1 MSTTSLN
8 PAENPAQ
15 ELTTIEKLRG
25 LPWAISS
32 NTANTFFVQF
42 TYFGSVFVLFL
53 NRLGFNKTDIGFL
66 LSLAPFAGL
75 IALFIAPTVSRFGY
89 KRTFITFFGLRNL
102 ITLALLLTP
111 LVLSVYGAE
120 ITFGFIALIVGVF
133 SLTRAVA
140 ETARFPWIQEY
151 VPPTVQGKYTANN
164 NISATIAGF
173 LSVTIAGYV
182 IGRSDGLSGFMWLI
196 GVGVIFGLVSTW
208 LMTHVPGGAPAPVA
222 EGDDSANA
230 HHRDLTTALADRN
243 FLRYLGGAALLVI
256 ASTPLGSFVPLY
268 MREQVGLSADSV
280 VYLQSGTLFGTLLT
294 SYLWGW
300 AADRYGSKPI
310 MLTGVF
316 LKIMLPIAWLLMP
329 QNSPL
334 SLPAALAIAFFQG
347 LADMGWAIGSARLL
361 FVNVVP
367 GDKKTDYMALYYAFV
382 GITGGLSQ
390 LFSGRVL
397 DYAKAL
403 DGVSVL
409 GLALNAYV
417 PLFLL
422 GIILPIFAIFLLR
435 RIHAD
440 ESVSMGQFVG
450 ILFKGNP
457 FLAVSSLIRY
467 SFARDEDAVVHV
479 TESLG
484 QTRSILAIEELLAA
498 LKDPRFNVRFEAI
511 LAISRMEPDERLINA
526 LVEVLNGK
534 TPALSVIAAWALGRL
549 GDERAVEPLRNTLE
563 APYRSV
569 QAHGARALGTL
580 ADRGS
585 EEILLQHFLNNESDV
600 DLRMA
605 YASALGKLQTV
616 DAVQEMLNFLAETD
630 DRSIQMEL
638 ALALARMVGDEGHF
652 IQLQRQMELDLST
665 TMAQTVNTLKREM
678 ARSSLGSVA
687 LAKTLEQSAD
697 ALAHNDLTHGAE
709 LICEAIRLI
718 PTEKLQPASAQI
730 LATCA
735 DYLRKHGPERTEYLL
750 LALHVLHLEMHS

>member
-8 PAENPAQ
+8 PTPIPAEEP
-15 ELTTIEKLRG
+15 TTIEKLRG
-25 LPWAISS
+25 LPWAIAS
-32 NTANTFFVQF
+32 NSANTFFVQF

-53 NRLGFNKTDIGFL
+53 NRLGFSKTDIGFL

-75 IALFIAPTVSRFGY
+75 IALFIAPAVARFGY
-89 KRTFITFFGLRNL
+89 KRTFVTYFGLRKL
-102 ITLALLLTP
+102 VTLPLLLTP
-111 LVLSVYGAE
+111 WVLNAYGAE
-120 ITFGFIALIVGVF
+120 ITFGFIALIVAIF

-164 NISATIAGF
+164 NIASTIAGF

-196 GVGVIFGLVSTW
+196 GVGVLFGLLSTW
-208 LMTHVPGGAPAPVA
+208 LMAHVPGGAPQPQA
-222 EGDDSANA
+222 EDDEEAA
-230 HHRDLTTALADRN
+230 EQHRDLTTALTDRN
-243 FLRYLGGAALLVI
+243 FLRYLGGASLLVL

-316 LKIMLPIAWLLMP
+316 LKITLPLAWLLMP

-334 SLPAALAIAFFQG
+334 SLPIALGIAFFQG
-347 LADMGWAIGSARLL
+347 LAEMGWAIGSARLL

-367 GDKKTDYMALYYAFV
+367 RDKKSDYMALYYAFV

-390 LFSGRVL
+390 LFSGRIL

-409 GLALNAYV
+409 GLTLNAYA
-417 PLFLL
+417 PLFLM
-422 GIILPIFAIFLLR
+422 GIILPIIAIFLLR
-435 RIHAD
+435 RIQAD

-467 SFARDEDAVVHV
+467 SFARDEEAVVHV

-484 QTRSILAIEELLAA
+484 QTRSILAIEELLIA

-511 LAISRMEPDERLINA
+511 LAIARMKPDERLIGA

-549 GDERAVEPLRNTLE
+549 GDERAIDPLRHTLD
-563 APYRSV
+563 APYRSI

-580 ADRGS
+580 ADRGA
-585 EEILLQHFLNNESDV
+585 EEVLLQRFLATEPDV

-605 YASALGKLQTV
+605 YASALGKLQAV
-616 DAVQEMLNFLAETD
+616 DAIQEMLVFLAETD
-630 DRSIQMEL
+630 DRAIQMEL
-638 ALALARMVGDEGHF
+638 TLALARMVGDEGHF
-652 IQLQRQMELDLST
+652 IRLQRQMELDLST

-687 LAKTLEQSAD
+687 LAKTLEQGAD
-697 ALAHNDLTHGAE
+697 ALAHNDLAHGAE
-709 LICEAIRLI
+709 LICEVIRLT
-718 PTEKLQPASAQI
+718 PAEKLRPASAQI
-730 LATCA
+730 LPACA
-735 DYLRKHGPERTEYLL
+735 DYLRAHGPQRTEYLL
-750 LALHVLHLEMHS
+750 LALHILHLEMHS